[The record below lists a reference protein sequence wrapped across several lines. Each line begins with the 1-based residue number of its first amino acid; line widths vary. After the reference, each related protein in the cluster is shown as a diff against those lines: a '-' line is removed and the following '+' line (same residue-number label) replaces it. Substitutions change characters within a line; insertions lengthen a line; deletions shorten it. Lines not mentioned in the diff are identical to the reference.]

1 MNPVVIIIPV
11 YNAPEQ
17 VERCLSSVFKHTE
30 LSDDCS
36 LLIINDKSSDLRIEN
51 LLGAI
56 AKQFVTIINHKENL
70 GYTRTI
76 NEGISLNVGRDIVLL
91 NSDTQVTPCWLEKL
105 RKAAYSSDRVGTV
118 TPVSNNAGAFS
129 VPEKDYNKIPSDVS
143 LDEMAHIV
151 EKCGQE
157 QMFRVPTG
165 NGFCF
170 YIKSNVLQHVGLFDD
185 INFPRGYGEENDFCM
200 RVLHAGFENIVT
212 LDTYIYHEG
221 HASFSHTRDAL
232 QAQGLKNLAILY
244 PDYFS
249 LIKVFDE
256 NEIFNSVKRS
266 IRKKLFFRSPYYA
279 AYLLAKKSSFYFS
292 RLSKAFRLI
301 RRIFHKVCSKGIN
314 FTVYLEKFFTAFNQG
329 GLRGVIGK
337 LNAEAGCSLSINYC
351 DFERDDIRHYL
362 EKLFSP
368 DAKAVCVID
377 HRYGGG
383 ANIYSMKCIKN
394 ITCSGRSVLH
404 VTWDIHSCCV
414 VMIAYVG
421 SRRIVL
427 RTNNF
432 ADIVH
437 TEWLFFSKIILN
449 EIVSWSTV
457 EKGKVENSYT
467 AVPFLLAEIERLA
480 EKNGAELEIPIHD
493 YFSLCPSITLLNNRE
508 EFCRIPEDMRACR
521 ECLALQKTMRLPEGF
536 SLQQWRAAW
545 QRCFDKA
552 DTILFFSHSSF
563 EICKKVFRF
572 KSSSIHISPHEPIEN
587 WKHTYAIP
595 DNVAMTVAV
604 VGAIGTYKGSRIVY
618 DMLPLLRKG
627 ERIVVIGDFF
637 IGRPIQCSEKLLIH
651 GKYEHS
657 DLPRL
662 LEQYQVTVGFIPSIW
677 PETFSYT
684 TQECM
689 LLGLPTVAFAI
700 GAQGERIGTWEH
712 GLLAEDISAESAY
725 KALRELDSRR
735 YADSAK

>member
-17 VERCLSSVFKHTE
+17 VERCLSSVFKNTE

-36 LLIINDKSSDLRIEN
+36 LLIINDKSSDFRIEN

-221 HASFSHTRDAL
+221 HASFSHARNAL
-232 QAQGLKNLAILY
+232 QAQGLENLAVLY

-256 NEIFNSVKRS
+256 NEVFNSVKRA
-266 IRKKLFFRSPYYA
+266 IRRKVLFRSPNYA
-279 AYLLAKKSSFYFS
+279 ISLLIKKVSFYFS
-292 RLSKAFRLI
+292 WLSKSSRVIGRIGHKI
-301 RRIFHKVCSKGIN
+301 RSKKMSFAVC
-314 FTVYLEKFFTAFNQG
+314 FEKFFTAFNQG
-329 GLRGVIGK
+329 GLRGVIRKMNTEGVC
-337 LNAEAGCSLSINYC
+337 ASSIDYC
-351 DFERDDIRHYL
+351 DLDRDDVRKFL
-362 EKLFSP
+362 GKAFSP
-368 DAKAVCVID
+368 DAKAVCIID

-383 ANIYSMKCIKN
+383 ANVYSLKYIKS
-394 ITCSGRSVLH
+394 ITCNGQNVLH
-404 VTWDIHSCCV
+404 VTWDMHACCV
-414 VMIAYVG
+414 IMIAYTG
-421 SRRIVL
+421 CRRVVL

-432 ADIVH
+432 EDIVH
-437 TEWLFFSKIILN
+437 SEWLFFSKIILN
-449 EIVSWSTV
+449 EIVYWSIAD
-457 EKGKVENSYT
+457 KGKLQNSY
-467 AVPFLLAEIERLA
+467 ASVPLLLAEIEDLVA
-480 EKNGAELEIPIHD
+480 KNGAELEVPMHD
-493 YFSLCPSITLLNNRE
+493 YFCLCPSATLLNNKE
-508 EFCRIPEDMRACR
+508 EFCCVPDEERICQ
-521 ECLALQKTMRLPEGF
+521 ECLAQQKEMLLPDGF
-536 SLQQWRAAW
+536 SLQLWREAW
-545 QRCFDKA
+545 QRCLNKA
-552 DTILFFSHSSF
+552 SSVLFFSRSSF
-563 EICKKVFRF
+563 EICQKVFHFRDNT
-572 KSSSIHISPHEPIEN
+572 HIVPHEPVEN
-587 WKHTYAIP
+587 WKHTYVMP
-595 DNVAMTVAV
+595 TCSTMTIAV
-604 VGAIGTYKGSRIVY
+604 IGAIGPHKGSKIVY
-618 DMLPLLRKG
+618 NMLPLLGKG